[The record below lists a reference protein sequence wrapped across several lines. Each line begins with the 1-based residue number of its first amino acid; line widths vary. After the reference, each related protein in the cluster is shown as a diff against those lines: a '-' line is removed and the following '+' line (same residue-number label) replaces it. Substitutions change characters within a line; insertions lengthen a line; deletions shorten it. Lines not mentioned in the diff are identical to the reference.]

1 MLESICWFLLFIV
14 IYACVHY
21 QFKYCI
27 PVGLVVLKIV
37 ESLSILMA
45 IRAYVYFRI
54 YEPELNLKF
63 VNDYANQ
70 LFDVIAE
77 MIKNKQEL

>member
-1 MLESICWFLLFIV
+1 
-14 IYACVHY
+14 
-21 QFKYCI
+21 
-27 PVGLVVLKIV
+27 
-37 ESLSILMA
+37 MA

-63 VNDYANQ
+63 VSEYANQ
-70 LFDVIAE
+70 VFDVIAE